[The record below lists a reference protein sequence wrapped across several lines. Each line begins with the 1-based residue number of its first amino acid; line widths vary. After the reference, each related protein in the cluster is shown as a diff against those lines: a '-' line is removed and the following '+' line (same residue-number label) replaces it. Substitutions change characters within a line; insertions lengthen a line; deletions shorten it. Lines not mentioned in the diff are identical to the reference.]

1 MNKKDL
7 NGGELVLKI
16 SSLWHEQKRREI
28 LYLLALQKDKMGSLR
43 KMLTQGH
50 FSAILFQKEIKT
62 VYDYFKCLLNDKE
75 LDDRLVINELRENS
89 LRGMEEKEQVMGYL
103 SKMESGMLNSYR
115 SLHTYLDRDSETRR
129 MIDAH
134 LIRITEFYEIL
145 SSQEAVNNDRLRAV

>member
-28 LYLLALQKDKMGSLR
+28 LYLVALQKDKMGSLR
-43 KMLTQGH
+43 KVLTQGH
-50 FSAILFQKEIKT
+50 FSAIIFQKEIKT

-75 LDDRLVINELRENS
+75 LDDTRVISELRESS
-89 LRGMEEKEQVMGYL
+89 LRAMEEKEQVVGYL

-115 SLHTYLDRDSETRR
+115 SFHKYADSDSETWR
-129 MIDAH
+129 MVDAH